1 MQKQANFGI
10 YSNPVADAALAAS
23 RQVWLAGLGA
33 AAYTREWA
41 RSEAGKTFRALVKEG
56 SAVESQAIRVLS
68 KRVQNSVATATSLLR
83 QTRATV
89 MSTAGTLAQNASDA
103 LTTFKAPVTK
113 RGAPAKARK
122 AAKASAKRAAR
133 STRRRIKHTAR
144 AARKA

>member
-68 KRVQNSVATATSLLR
+68 KRVQNSVTTATSLLR

-89 MSTAGTLAQNASDA
+89 MSTAGALAQNASDA
-103 LTTFKAPVTK
+103 LTRFKAPVTK
-113 RGAPAKARK
+113 PSAPAKARK
-122 AAKASAKRAAR
+122 AVKASAKRAAR